1 MSKPAAFFV
10 ALCSAS
16 PMPAADGASTAL
28 CSALPIPAAD
38 GASTAPEYIHLLP
51 AGEIRT
57 VDGRGPYRVRDVEA
71 LMRASMEGGARLV
84 IDENHATDLAAPR
97 GEAAPARGWIVALQS
112 RQDGIWGQVEWTEA
126 GRRLVADKAY
136 RNISPAIRHLA
147 DGTVTGVL
155 RASLVNMANL
165 RGLAALHQQD
175 GNMDFLAKLRQEL
188 GLKDDADEAAVLA
201 AVKSAST
208 ASTHAAQLP
217 AIAKAAGLAENAEV
231 SAILGAVTTLADPA
245 KRAPAEAVT
254 ALQQQLTALSTGWA
268 REKAETAVD
277 AAIKAGKIA
286 APKEMR
292 DHYIARHMAD
302 PAAVDKELGAM
313 VSLHRPGGGS
323 LIPPAPDKDGRAP
336 VDDSEASI
344 IALMGVDP
352 EAFKKA
358 RAAEGSRDGA
368 L

>member
-1 MSKPAAFFV
+1 
-10 ALCSAS
+10 
-16 PMPAADGASTAL
+16 MPAADGASTAL
-28 CSALPIPAAD
+28 CSALPIPASD
-38 GASTAPEYIHLLP
+38 GAATAPEYIHLLP

-112 RQDGIWGQVEWTEA
+112 RQDGVWGKVEWTPV
-126 GRRLVADKAY
+126 GRRLVAGKAY

-165 RGLAALHQQD
+165 RGLAALHQQEAD
-175 GNMDFLAKLRQEL
+175 MDFLAKLRKAL
-188 GLKDDADEAAVLA
+188 GLKDEADEAAILA
-201 AVKSAST
+201 AITSVTT

-217 AIAKAAGLAENAEV
+217 AIAKAAGLPENAEV

-245 KRAPAEAVT
+245 KRVPADALTALQSQFT
-254 ALQQQLTALSTGWA
+254 ALQQSVA
-268 REKAETAVD
+268 RERAEAAVD
-277 AAIKAGKIA
+277 GAIKAGKIA
-286 APKEMR
+286 APQAMR

-302 PAAVDKELGAM
+302 PVAVDKELGAM

-336 VDDSEASI
+336 VDAEEAKA
-344 IALMGVDP
+344 IAMMGIDP

-358 RAAEGSRDGA
+358 RAAEGVREGA